1 MDPGF
6 EQDIDGCMRD
16 AEDPVLNNAEEVAS
30 REPRPSAKGDT
41 SRPQRDESSDGDGGA
56 LASVG
61 DFLQIAVSHQP
72 DEATNSSI
80 DAGGEKQPL
89 HQPPPDKQA
98 HSRAGG
104 DSPTPSRS
112 SADVTTSLGQGST
125 HSDEPRLVKSPPRL
139 SIAGSINGEEDGEST
154 PKDPKDTTPT
164 GQSTAKKGDRNSSS
178 VPSSP
183 PGSPAAH
190 GGSSTTTDEERSLE
204 SAEEEQDDGRGSGG
218 PEADAGSDDLPTQLT
233 RLWGTSSPPDRAE
246 GIQAMRDMLEHRE
259 NLDVILSRLMAA
271 KVRPIHNV

>member
-1 MDPGF
+1 MDPDF

-16 AEDPVLNNAEEVAS
+16 AEDPVLDNTEEVAS
-30 REPRPSAKGDT
+30 REPRPSAKHGT
-41 SRPQRDESSDGDGGA
+41 NSPQRDERSDGDGGA

-61 DFLQIAVSHQP
+61 DFLEIAVSHQA
-72 DEATNSSI
+72 DEATNFSI
-80 DAGGEKQPL
+80 DTAGEKRPL
-89 HQPPPDKQA
+89 HQPPPDKHA
-98 HSRAGG
+98 HSRGGG
-104 DSPTPSRS
+104 DSPAPSRS

-125 HSDEPRLVKSPPRL
+125 QYDGQRLVKSPPRL

-164 GQSTAKKGDRNSSS
+164 GQSTAKKGDNNAS
-178 VPSSP
+178 VPSSS

-190 GGSSTTTDEERSLE
+190 VGSSTTTDEDQSLE
-204 SAEEEQDDGRGSGG
+204 SAEEEQDDGRGSGE
-218 PEADAGSDDLPTQLT
+218 PQADAGSDDLPTQLT

-246 GIQAMRDMLEHRE
+246 GLKAMRNMLEHRE

-271 KVRPIHNV
+271 KVRPINSV